1 MLITCD
7 QDLSAHP
14 VDPEEAAEAARKKV
28 AAMLTR
34 IFTAFVA
41 LMLASATSRGAE
53 TAPEWQTLLE
63 KIVNINSGTQNTDGL
78 DAVRQV
84 LVPEFEKLGFQVT
97 TDDVGDGH
105 KVVSMVVPDGTP
117 EVLLMGHIDTV
128 FTTDS
133 PSQTYAIQ
141 GDSIAGPGVI
151 DMKAGIVLMLDL
163 LKQFEG
169 TDQLGKFMVIIND
182 DEEIGSPYS
191 KALVKDLAA
200 DVGAG
205 LIFEP
210 GLPGGAVVTSQ
221 SGLVWLTLSVEGK
234 ASHAG
239 LEPQLGINAC
249 VELADKVVRLSKLSD
264 YSRKLSV
271 NVGTISGGTK
281 PNVVCESA
289 EARIDM
295 RFVEAD
301 DRQKTLTAIQAI
313 ADEMSVYNEV
323 LGAAPTA
330 TLETVV
336 DIPSMPPSSA
346 KRLYALL
353 QTAGKTTG
361 QQVSG
366 QHVGYV
372 SDANQ
377 LAGTGMDLLVG
388 LGPYGG
394 GMHTDDEF
402 MTISTYQERLDL
414 TKALVDDILK

>member
-1 MLITCD
+1 LEIPADPKDAVDWRDVGETAKKLWPMIKRTFAAFAALMLTC
-7 QDLSAHP
+7 ATG
-14 VDPEEAAEAARKKV
+14 VAAEAV
-28 AAMLTR
+28 
-34 IFTAFVA
+34 
-41 LMLASATSRGAE
+41 
-53 TAPEWQTLLE
+53 PEWQTLLE
-63 KIVNINSGTQNTDGL
+63 KIVNINSGTQNADGL

-84 LVPEFEKLGFQVT
+84 LIPEFEKLGFQVT
-97 TDDVGDGH
+97 TDDVGEGH
-105 KVVSMVVPDGTP
+105 KVVSMVLPGGEP

-128 FTTDS
+128 LEKNPAF
-133 PSQTYAIQ
+133 QTYEVQ

-163 LKQFEG
+163 RKQFEG
-169 TDQLGKFMVIIND
+169 TDRLAKFMVIIND

-191 KALVKDLAA
+191 KALVKDLVA
-200 DVGAG
+200 DIGAG

-210 GLPGGAVVTSQ
+210 GLPGGAVVASQ
-221 SGLVWLTLSVEGK
+221 SGLVWLTLSVDGK

-249 VELADKVVRLSKLSD
+249 VELSDKVVRMSKLSD
-264 YSRKLSV
+264 YGRKLSV

-301 DRQKTLTAIQAI
+301 DRQKTLAAIQAI
-313 ADEMSVYNEV
+313 VDEMSVYNEV

-330 TLETVV
+330 TLETGV
-336 DIPSMPPSSA
+336 DIPSMPPSSTE
-346 KRLYALL
+346 RLYALL
-353 QTAGKTTG
+353 QAAGKKTG
-361 QQVSG
+361 QEVSG

-377 LAGTGMDLLVG
+377 LTETGMDLLVG

-394 GMHTDDEF
+394 GMHTDGEF

-414 TKALVDDILK
+414 AKALVDEILK